1 MNRLTYIGIT
11 LFALATGF
19 TPMLAV
25 AQATVPVSTVPA
37 SSASSADPAAS
48 DDADNTTE
56 PGDGSKPPLAG
67 LAKSL
72 KADGINLRSGI
83 IDQYAHNT
91 TGGIYQGHTN
101 VGQFNIGADFD
112 LDKMIGLSGGSFHFT
127 VYRDYGESL
136 NKFVTGTFTK
146 QQYIYKNEFYRW
158 HLGLFAYEQKLLDD
172 KLDITAGRLG
182 TTTYYGHLVT
192 NCQFES
198 ADTCGEPRILVSEA
212 GFSLLPSA
220 TWGLN
225 VKYKPTAHTYIESG
239 VFEVNPTTSAS
250 NGLDFSIANATG
262 ITVPVEW
269 AWSKT
274 DPTTTRYPFE
284 LKVGGFVSTS
294 PLTDPYFNTAG
305 RSKALY
311 GGTALTVN
319 SSRDGVYIMG
329 DRVVWRPNDASAQSF
344 NVFGGIVQQ
353 LDEAEIMRQQVY
365 TGFVWTSP
373 FAALPKD
380 TLNFSVSEF
389 ELTPREREFLRDSR
403 IKKGGHGS
411 NAAHQTAFELTYGWH
426 VTRGLELMP
435 SVQYIVH
442 PDNSSITNT
451 KIFPKNMFAFG
462 LSLRWDI
469 GNMLGFERAG
479 SGD

>member
-1 MNRLTYIGIT
+1 MIRHTYIAT
-11 LFALATGF
+11 ALCSLFT
-19 TPMLAV
+19 AV
-25 AQATVPVSTVPA
+25 APGMAFAQDTRSTVPA
-37 SSASSADPAAS
+37 SSSSTADQDDTGTAGTSTAPTSKGPLS
-48 DDADNTTE
+48 DV
-56 PGDGSKPPLAG
+56 
-67 LAKSL
+67 AKSL
-72 KADGINLRSGI
+72 KDKGIKFRSAL
-83 IDQYAHNT
+83 IDQYANNT
-91 TGGIYQGHTN
+91 TGGIYQGHSN

-112 LDKMIGLSGGSFHFT
+112 LDKMVGLSGGSFHFT

-136 NKFVTGTFTK
+136 NKYVTGTFTK

-225 VKYKPTAHTYIESG
+225 VKVRPTAHTYIETG

-250 NGLDFSIANATG
+250 NGLDFSVGSATG
-262 ITVPVEW
+262 VTVPVEW
-269 AWSKT
+269 AWQNA
-274 DPTTTRYPFE
+274 DPTKTRYPFE
-284 LKVGGFVSTS
+284 LKVGAFVSTA

-305 RSKALY
+305 RSKALF
-311 GGTALTVN
+311 GGTARTIN

-329 DRVVWRPNDASAQSF
+329 DRVIWRPNDASTQSF

-365 TGFVWTSP
+365 AGFVWTAP
-373 FAALPKD
+373 FASRPTD

-389 ELTPREREFLRDSR
+389 ELTPREREFLRDAR
-403 IKKGGHGS
+403 AKKGGHGT
-411 NAAHQTAFELTYGWH
+411 NAAHQTAYELTYGWR
-426 VTRGLELMP
+426 VGRGLELMP
-435 SVQYIVH
+435 SLQYIVH

-451 KIFPKNMFAFG
+451 AIFPKNMFVYG
-462 LSLRWDI
+462 VSLKMDL
-469 GNMLGFERAG
+469 GYMLGFDKTAG
-479 SGD
+479 GD

>member
-1 MNRLTYIGIT
+1 MNRNTYIAT
-11 LFALATGF
+11 ALCSLATAIAPTMAF
-19 TPMLAV
+19 
-25 AQATVPVSTVPA
+25 AQSAPTAVPA
-37 SSASSADPAAS
+37 SSSSTANPG
-48 DDADNTTE
+48 E
-56 PGDGSKPPLAG
+56 PGTAGASATPNGGGGGKAPLTD

-72 KADGINLRSGI
+72 KDKGIKFRSVL
-83 IDQYAHNT
+83 IDQYANNT
-91 TGGIYQGHTN
+91 TGGIYQGHSN

-112 LDKMIGLSGGSFHFT
+112 LDKMVGLSGGSFHFT

-136 NKFVTGTFTK
+136 NKYVTGTFTK

-158 HLGLFAYEQKLLDD
+158 HLGLFAYEHKLLDD

-225 VKYKPTAHTYIESG
+225 VKVRPTAHTYIETG

-250 NGLDFSIANATG
+250 NGLDFSVGSATG
-262 ITVPVEW
+262 VTVPVEW
-269 AWSKT
+269 AWQKT
-274 DPTTTRYPFE
+274 DPSTTRYPFE
-284 LKVGGFVSTS
+284 LKVGGFVSTA

-305 RSKALY
+305 RSKALF
-311 GGTALTVN
+311 GGTARTVN

-329 DRVVWRPNDASAQSF
+329 DRVIWRPNDASAQSF

-353 LDEAEIMRQQVY
+353 LDEAEIMRQQIY
-365 TGFVWTSP
+365 AGFVWTAP
-373 FAALPKD
+373 FASRPTD

-389 ELTPREREFLRDSR
+389 ELTPREREFLRDAR
-403 IKKGGHGS
+403 AKKGGHGT
-411 NAAHQTAFELTYGWH
+411 NAAHQTAYELTYGWR
-426 VTRGLELMP
+426 VARGLELMP
-435 SVQYIVH
+435 SLQYIVH

-451 KIFPKNMFAFG
+451 AIFPKNMFVYG
-462 LSLRWDI
+462 VSLKMDL
-469 GNMLGFERAG
+469 GYMLGFDKTVG
-479 SGD
+479 GD

>member
-1 MNRLTYIGIT
+1 MNRMAYIVTALCSLASFIT
-11 LFALATGF
+11 PTMAYAQS
-19 TPMLAV
+19 TPSA
-25 AQATVPVSTVPA
+25 VPA
-37 SSASSADPAAS
+37 SSSLPDSPTDASEPSKGLLS
-48 DDADNTTE
+48 DEARALQD
-56 PGDGSKPPLAG
+56 K
-67 LAKSL
+67 
-72 KADGINLRSGI
+72 GIKLRSVI
-83 IDQYAHNT
+83 IDQYANNT
-91 TGGIYQGHTN
+91 TGGIYQGHSN

-112 LDKMIGLSGGSFHFT
+112 LDKMVGLSGGSFHFT

-136 NKFVTGTFTK
+136 NKYVTGTFTK

-172 KLDITAGRLG
+172 KLDITVGRLG

-225 VKYKPTAHTYIESG
+225 IKARPTPHTYIETG

-250 NGLDFSIANATG
+250 NGLDFSVGSATG
-262 ITVPVEW
+262 VTVPVEW
-269 AWSKT
+269 AWQNA
-274 DPTTTRYPFE
+274 DPTKTRFPFE
-284 LKVGGFVSTS
+284 LKIGAFLSTA

-305 RSKALY
+305 RSKALF
-311 GGTALTVN
+311 GGTARTVN

-329 DRVVWRPNDASAQSF
+329 DRVIWRPNDASAQSF

-365 TGFVWTSP
+365 TGFVWTAP
-373 FAALPKD
+373 FASRPAD

-389 ELTPREREFLRDSR
+389 ELTPREREFLRDAR
-403 IKKGGHGS
+403 ARKGGHGT
-411 NAAHQTAFELTYGWH
+411 NASHQTAYELTYG
-426 VTRGLELMP
+426 VRVARGLEVMP
-435 SVQYIVH
+435 SLQYIVH

-451 KIFPKNMFAFG
+451 AIFPKNMFVYG
-462 LSLRWDI
+462 VSLKVDI
-469 GNMLGFERAG
+469 GNMLGFEKAPG
-479 SGD
+479 GD

>member
-1 MNRLTYIGIT
+1 MKCIVSRIVVSVI
-11 LFALATGF
+11 FALVGAPVVASAQTA
-19 TPMLAV
+19 PSAV
-25 AQATVPVSTVPA
+25 PISGSST
-37 SSASSADPAAS
+37 ADPGQ
-48 DDADNTTE
+48 
-56 PGDGSKPPLAG
+56 PGVAGTATAPTQGPKPPLAK

-72 KADGINLRSGI
+72 KDDGINIRSGI
-83 IDQYAHNT
+83 INQYADNT
-91 TGGIYQGHTN
+91 TGGIYQGHSN

-112 LDKMIGLSGGSFHFT
+112 LDTMWGLSGGSFHFT

-136 NKFVTGTFTK
+136 NKYVTGTFTK

-158 HLGLFAYEQKLLDD
+158 HLGLFAYEQKLFDD

-225 VKYKPTAHTYIESG
+225 VKYHPTEHSYLEAG

-250 NGLDFSIANATG
+250 NGLDWSIANASG
-262 ITVPVEW
+262 ITVPIEW

-274 DPTTTRYPFE
+274 DPDTTQYPFE

-319 SSRDGVYIMG
+319 SSRDGVYVMG
-329 DRVVWRPNDASAQSF
+329 DRVVWRPDDDGAQNI

-353 LDEAEIMRQQVY
+353 LDEAEIMRQQIY
-365 TGFVWTSP
+365 TGFVWTAP
-373 FAALPKD
+373 FARFPLD
-380 TLNFSVSEF
+380 TFNFSVSEF
-389 ELTPREREFLRDSR
+389 ELTPREREFLRDAR
-403 IKKGGHGS
+403 IKQGGHGT
-411 NAAHQTAFELTYGWH
+411 NAAHQTAYELTYGWH
-426 VTRGLELMP
+426 VARGLELMP
-435 SVQYIVH
+435 SIQYIVH

-451 KIFPKNMFAFG
+451 AIFPKNMFVYG
-462 LSLRWDI
+462 VSLRWDI
-469 GNMLGFERAG
+469 GYMLGFEKAP

>member
-1 MNRLTYIGIT
+1 MNRHAYIATALCSVAAALTP
-11 LFALATGF
+11 ALAF
-19 TPMLAV
+19 
-25 AQATVPVSTVPA
+25 AQNVPAIDPA
-37 SSASSADPAAS
+37 SSSSAPDTA
-48 DDADNTTE
+48 E
-56 PGDGSKPPLAG
+56 PGSAGRAVTPKEGSKGPF
-67 LAKSL
+67 
-72 KADGINLRSGI
+72 ADVGTALRDKGIKLRSAL
-83 IDQYAHNT
+83 IDQYANNT
-91 TGGIYQGHTN
+91 TGGIYQGHSN

-136 NKFVTGTFTK
+136 NKYVTGTFTK

-225 VKYKPTAHTYIESG
+225 IKARPTPHTYIETG

-250 NGLDFSIANATG
+250 NGLDFSVGSATG
-262 ITVPVEW
+262 VTVPVEW
-269 AWSKT
+269 AWQKT
-274 DPTTTRYPFE
+274 DPTTTRFPFE
-284 LKVGGFVSTS
+284 LKVGAFLSTA

-305 RSKALY
+305 RSKALF
-311 GGTALTVN
+311 GGTARTVN

-329 DRVVWRPNDASAQSF
+329 DRVIWRPNDASTRSF

-365 TGFVWTSP
+365 AGFVWTAP
-373 FAALPKD
+373 FASRPTD
-380 TLNFSVSEF
+380 TFNFSISEF
-389 ELTPREREFLRDSR
+389 QLTPREREFLRDAR
-403 IKKGGHGS
+403 AKKGGHGT
-411 NAAHQTAFELTYGWH
+411 NAEHQTAYELTYGWR
-426 VTRGLELMP
+426 VARGLELMP
-435 SVQYIVH
+435 SLQYIVH

-451 KIFPKNMFAFG
+451 AIFPKNMFVYG
-462 LSLRWDI
+462 VSLKMDL
-469 GNMLGFERAG
+469 GYMLGFDKTAG
-479 SGD
+479 GD

>member
-1 MNRLTYIGIT
+1 MNRMTCIGIT
-11 LFALATGF
+11 LFALAAGF
-19 TPMLAV
+19 TPMLAA
-25 AQATVPVSTVPA
+25 AQATAPASSAPA
-37 SSASSADPAAS
+37 SSASTADPAS
-48 DDADNTTE
+48 PDADDTTTT
-56 PGDGSKPPLAG
+56 PANGSKPPLAG

-72 KADGINLRSGI
+72 KAEGINLRSGI

-112 LDKMIGLSGGSFHFT
+112 LDKMIGLTGGSFHFT

-136 NKFVTGTFTK
+136 NKNVTGTFTK

-269 AWSKT
+269 AWAKT
-274 DPTTTRYPFE
+274 DPATIRYPFE
-284 LKVGGFVSTS
+284 LKVGAFVSTA

-344 NVFGGIVQQ
+344 NIFGGIVQQ

-389 ELTPREREFLRDSR
+389 ELTPREREFLRDAR

-442 PDNSSITNT
+442 PDNSSITTT

-462 LSLRWDI
+462 LSLRLDI
-469 GNMLGFERAG
+469 GSMLGFERTVG
-479 SGD
+479 GD